1 MVDRS
6 SHNGATR
13 DRSIPTEADM
23 TSEYGLAPKWYTTA
37 QVAEML
43 GFGLF
48 KTKALI
54 VSGELRSLKDGR
66 YRRIL
71 PEWVD
76 EYVHA
81 RVLESGR

>member
-1 MVDRS
+1 MANESRL
-6 SHNGATR
+6 T
-13 DRSIPTEADM
+13 
-23 TSEYGLAPKWYTTA
+23 PKWYTTA

-48 KTKALI
+48 KTKSLI
-54 VSGELRSLKDGR
+54 ASGELRSLKDGR

-76 EYVHA
+76 DYVRA
-81 RVLESGR
+81 RAQESTQ